1 MEDNNIKEKKHFFH
15 KKEKQAELA
24 TVPKKKKKV
33 WLIVLII
40 VAIVVVLIGS
50 AVKNMT
56 SQIET
61 AANTVEIEPVEKR
74 DLSDSVSLKGT
85 IAGVSKTNVM
95 SLAAAEIT
103 AVDVQVGDLVKEGDP
118 LVTLDQK
125 DIEKQIAELK
135 TSINNANAIAANDA
149 AQKQESLNEAKQ
161 DQASTLAKATDS
173 VNKAQAS
180 YDELVK
186 KRDDCQTK
194 LNNKKNEVSSAEN
207 AQNNAKKEM
216 DNAQSAVYA
225 AQDALSKY
233 QAENPGG
240 TVTQNPNGTPATQ
253 TDPKLAELQQNVEN
267 ANRTYSAKQTA
278 YSDAAAKYSSVKAEA
293 DSLQTELD
301 TYPDALKS
309 AEETINT
316 AKTSYSDAETS
327 TNRSIATAQN
337 TVDMQK
343 YQTSTTS
350 DLKDQ
355 LEQLQKQLA
364 DCTLSAPIGGVVTAV
379 NVSVGDK
386 NTAGTTMI
394 TIEDTSSLKVI
405 VNVEEADILKIQEG
419 MPATVTTDATGDE
432 EIKGTV
438 TRVVRVKNQSTNT
451 NSTDT
456 NTSTG
461 YSAEITIDNTELLVG
476 MSAKAKIVIKDR
488 GTQLAVPYDL
498 IQYDEKGN
506 AYVLVAQMNDDGTA
520 TAVRKNIKVGEEVD
534 YYTEVTGGD
543 LKEGD
548 QLIYD
553 NTFSVTEG
561 QVFTPDQM
569 YSNQQTTDG
578 NAVMSTE
585 AE

>member
-1 MEDNNIKEKKHFFH
+1 MEDNNVKEKKHFFH
-15 KKEKQAELA
+15 KKEKKAEVA
-24 TVPKKKKKV
+24 EVPKKKKKV
-33 WLIVLII
+33 WLIVLVIA
-40 VAIVVVLIGS
+40 AIVIVLIGS

-61 AANTVEIEPVEKR
+61 AANMVEVEPVEKR

-85 IAGVSKTNVM
+85 IAGQSKTNVM

-103 AVDVQVGDLVKEGDP
+103 AVNVQVGDIVKEGDP
-118 LVTLDQK
+118 LVTLDQN

-135 TSINNANAIAANDA
+135 TNISNANAIAANDA

-161 DQASTLAKATDS
+161 DQATTLAKATDS

-194 LNNKKNEVSSAEN
+194 LNNKKNELNTAGN
-207 AQNNAKKEM
+207 ARDTAK
-216 DNAQSAVYA
+216 N
-225 AQDALSKY
+225 
-233 QAENPGG
+233 
-240 TVTQNPNGTPATQ
+240 
-253 TDPKLAELQQNVEN
+253 
-267 ANRTYSAKQTA
+267 
-278 YSDAAAKYSSVKAEA
+278 
-293 DSLQTELD
+293 ELD
-301 TYPDALKS
+301 TAKKSYQDAQAEASADPTNADLLKKANDASSVYEQKQELYTSLCTNYETINGDIKSLQAELDAYPDQLKS
-309 AEETINT
+309 AEEAVNT
-316 AKTSYSDAETS
+316 AKSSYSDAETS
-327 TNRSIATAQN
+327 TNRSVSTAQN

-343 YQTSTTS
+343 YQTSTTR

-419 MPATVTTDATGDE
+419 MPATVSTDATGDE

-451 NSTDT
+451 NGTDT
-456 NTSTG
+456 NTSSG

-498 IQYDEKGN
+498 IRQDDNGDS
-506 AYVLVAQMNDDGTA
+506 YVLVAEANEDGTA

-561 QVFTPDQM
+561 QVFTPEQI
-569 YSNQQTTDG
+569 YSNQALDTEG
-578 NAVMSTE
+578 MMSTE

>member
-1 MEDNNIKEKKHFFH
+1 MEDNNVKEKKHFFH
-15 KKEKQAELA
+15 KKEKKTEVAE
-24 TVPKKKKKV
+24 VPKKKKKV
-33 WLIVLII
+33 WLIVLVIA
-40 VAIVVVLIGS
+40 AIVIVLIGS

-61 AANTVEIEPVEKR
+61 AANMVEVEPVEKR

-85 IAGVSKTNVM
+85 IAGQSKTNVM

-103 AVDVQVGDLVKEGDP
+103 AVNVQVGDIVKEGDP

-135 TSINNANAIAANDA
+135 TNINNANAIAANDA
-149 AQKQESLNEAKQ
+149 VQKQESLNQAKQ
-161 DQASTLAKATDS
+161 DQTTTLAKATDS

-194 LNNKKNEVSSAEN
+194 LNNKKNELNTAGN
-207 AQNNAKKEM
+207 ARDTAK
-216 DNAQSAVYA
+216 N
-225 AQDALSKY
+225 
-233 QAENPGG
+233 
-240 TVTQNPNGTPATQ
+240 
-253 TDPKLAELQQNVEN
+253 
-267 ANRTYSAKQTA
+267 
-278 YSDAAAKYSSVKAEA
+278 
-293 DSLQTELD
+293 ELD
-301 TYPDALKS
+301 TAKKSYQDAQAEASADPTNADLLKKANDASSVYEQKQELYTSLCTNYETINGDIKSLQAELDAYPDQLKS
-309 AEETINT
+309 AEEAVNT
-316 AKTSYSDAETS
+316 AKSSYSDAETS
-327 TNRSIATAQN
+327 TNRSVSTAQN

-343 YQTSTTS
+343 YQTSTTRE
-350 DLKDQ
+350 LKDQ

-394 TIEDTSSLKVI
+394 TIEDTSSLRVI

-419 MPATVTTDATGDE
+419 MPATVSTDATGDE

-451 NSTDT
+451 NGTDT
-456 NTSTG
+456 NTSSG

-498 IQYDEKGN
+498 IRQDDNGDS
-506 AYVLVAQMNDDGTA
+506 YVLVAEANEDGTA

-561 QVFTPDQM
+561 QVFTPEQI
-569 YSNQQTTDG
+569 YSNQALDTEG
-578 NAVMSTE
+578 MMSTE

>member
-1 MEDNNIKEKKHFFH
+1 MEDNNVKEKKHFFH
-15 KKEKQAELA
+15 KKEKQTEVAE
-24 TVPKKKKKV
+24 VPKKKKKV

-40 VAIVVVLIGS
+40 AAIVIVLIGT

-61 AANTVEIEPVEKR
+61 AANTVEVEPVEKR

-85 IAGVSKTNVM
+85 IAGQSKTNVM

-103 AVDVQVGDLVKEGDP
+103 AVNVQVGDIVKEGDP
-118 LVTLDQK
+118 LVSLDQK

-135 TSINNANAIAANDA
+135 TNINNANAIAANDA
-149 AQKQESLNEAKQ
+149 VQKQESLNQAKQ
-161 DQASTLAKATDS
+161 DQATTLAKATDS

-207 AQNNAKKEM
+207 AQNNAKKEVEA
-216 DNAQSAVYA
+216 AQSAVYA
-225 AQDALSKY
+225 AQDALSSY
-233 QAENPGG
+233 QSSSQNTSQPAPGG
-240 TVTQNPNGTPATQ
+240 TASSTVDT
-253 TDPKLAELQQNVEN
+253 KLAELQQNVEN
-267 ANRTYSAKQTA
+267 ANRNYSAKQSA
-278 YSDAAAKYSSVKAEA
+278 YSEAASKYTSVKAEA
-293 DSLQTELD
+293 DSLQAELD
-301 TYPDALKS
+301 AYPGQLKS
-309 AEETINT
+309 AEEAVNT
-316 AKTSYSDAETS
+316 AKSSYSDAETS
-327 TNRSIATAQN
+327 TNRSVSTAQN

-343 YQTSTTS
+343 YQTSTTR

-419 MPATVTTDATGDE
+419 MPATVSTDATGDE

-451 NSTDT
+451 NGTDT
-456 NTSTG
+456 NTSSG

-498 IQYDEKGN
+498 IRQDDNGDS
-506 AYVLVAQMNDDGTA
+506 YVLVAEANEDGTA

-553 NTFSVTEG
+553 YTFSVTEG
-561 QVFTPDQM
+561 QVFTPEQI
-569 YSNQQTTDG
+569 YSNQALDTEG
-578 NAVMSTE
+578 MMSTE

>member
-1 MEDNNIKEKKHFFH
+1 MVQFAISQKRQGKKGDYVSMEDNNVKEKKHFFH
-15 KKEKQAELA
+15 KKEKKAEVA
-24 TVPKKKKKV
+24 EVPKKKKKV
-33 WLIVLII
+33 WLIVLVIA
-40 VAIVVVLIGS
+40 AIVIVLIGS
-50 AVKNMT
+50 TVKNMT

-61 AANTVEIEPVEKR
+61 AANMVEIEPVEKR

-85 IAGVSKTNVM
+85 IAGQSKTNVM

-103 AVDVQVGDLVKEGDP
+103 AVNVQVGDIVKEGDP

-135 TSINNANAIAANDA
+135 TNINNANAIAANDA
-149 AQKQESLNEAKQ
+149 VQKQESLNQAKQ
-161 DQASTLAKATDS
+161 DQATTLAKATDS
-173 VNKAQAS
+173 VNKAQAG

-194 LNNKKNEVSSAEN
+194 LNNKKNELNTAGN
-207 AQNNAKKEM
+207 ARDTAK
-216 DNAQSAVYA
+216 N
-225 AQDALSKY
+225 
-233 QAENPGG
+233 
-240 TVTQNPNGTPATQ
+240 
-253 TDPKLAELQQNVEN
+253 
-267 ANRTYSAKQTA
+267 
-278 YSDAAAKYSSVKAEA
+278 
-293 DSLQTELD
+293 ELD
-301 TYPDALKS
+301 TAKKSYQEAQAEASADPTNADLLKKANDASSVYEQKQELYTSLCTNYETINGDIKSLQAELDAYPDQLKS
-309 AEETINT
+309 AEEAINT
-316 AKTSYSDAETS
+316 AKSSYSDAETS
-327 TNRSIATAQN
+327 TNRGISAAQN

-343 YQTSTTS
+343 YQTSTTR

-419 MPATVTTDATGDE
+419 MPATVSTDATGDE

-451 NSTDT
+451 NGTDT
-456 NTSTG
+456 NTSSG

-498 IQYDEKGN
+498 IRQDDNGDS
-506 AYVLVAQMNDDGTA
+506 YVLVAEANEDGTA

-561 QVFTPDQM
+561 QVFTPEQI
-569 YSNQQTTDG
+569 YSNQALDTEG
-578 NAVMSTE
+578 MMSTE

>member
-1 MEDNNIKEKKHFFH
+1 MEDNNVKEKKHFFH
-15 KKEKQAELA
+15 KKEKQTEVAE
-24 TVPKKKKKV
+24 VPKKKKKV

-40 VAIVVVLIGS
+40 AAIVIVLIGT

-61 AANTVEIEPVEKR
+61 ASNTVEVEPVEKR

-85 IAGVSKTNVM
+85 IAGQSKTNVM

-103 AVDVQVGDLVKEGDP
+103 AVNVQVGDIVKEGDP
-118 LVTLDQK
+118 LVTLDQN

-135 TSINNANAIAANDA
+135 TNISNANAIAANDA
-149 AQKQESLNEAKQ
+149 AQKQKSLNEAKQ
-161 DQASTLAKATDS
+161 DQATTLAKATDS

-194 LNNKKNEVSSAEN
+194 LNNKKNELSSADS

-216 DNAQSAVYA
+216 DAAQRAVYA
-225 AQDALSKY
+225 AQDALSSY
-233 QAENPGG
+233 QASSQPTG
-240 TVTQNPNGTPATQ
+240 PDANGAGSTTPTA
-253 TDPKLAELQQNVEN
+253 DSKLAELQQNVEN
-267 ANRTYSAKQTA
+267 ANRNYSAKQSA
-278 YSDAAAKYSSVKAEA
+278 YSDAASKYTSVKAEA
-293 DSLQTELD
+293 DSLQAELD
-301 TYPDALKS
+301 AYPDQLKS
-309 AEETINT
+309 AEEAINT
-316 AKTSYSDAETS
+316 AKSSYSDAETS
-327 TNRSIATAQN
+327 TNRSISAAQN

-405 VNVEEADILKIQEG
+405 VNVEEAYILKIQEG

-451 NSTDT
+451 NGTDT
-456 NTSTG
+456 NTSSG
-461 YSAEITIDNTELLVG
+461 YSAEIAIDNTELLVG

-498 IQYDEKGN
+498 IRQDDNGDS
-506 AYVLVAQMNDDGTA
+506 YVLVAEANEDGTA

-553 NTFSVTEG
+553 YTFSITEG
-561 QVFTPDQM
+561 QVFAPEQM
-569 YSNQQTTDG
+569 YSNQTLDTDG
-578 NAVMSTE
+578 MMSTE